1 MKNLTISRRYAKALM
16 LISRE
21 DGKTDQYQSELD
33 SLVRLFDAQKDFES
47 ALINPL
53 YNKNERKKVLTSVL
67 KATKLSDV
75 MKSFLILLFDKG
87 RISFLRDI
95 ASFYKDLAD
104 ELQGVV
110 KANIISATALS
121 SNAIGKIKKAL
132 SKKFGKNIV
141 LNVEQDPNLI
151 GGIVTKIGDLVLD
164 GSVKTQLMNLKE
176 TLKKSESV

>member
-16 LISRE
+16 LISQE
-21 DGKTDQYQSELD
+21 DGNTDKYKTELE
-33 SLVRLFDAQKDFES
+33 SVIGLFDTQKDFES

-53 YNKNERKKVLTSVL
+53 YNKNERKKVLISVL
-67 KATKLSDV
+67 AATQLSAV

-87 RISFLRDI
+87 RIGFLRDI

-104 ELQGVV
+104 QLKGVV
-110 KANIISATALS
+110 KARVIAATALS
-121 SNAIGKIKKAL
+121 SGAVNKIKKAL

-141 LNVEQDPNLI
+141 LNIEQDPSLI

-176 TLKKSESV
+176 TLKKGESV